1 MANSS
6 FCGIFKPASPQ
17 AARFAL
23 LGAPY
28 DAGSS
33 FRPGARLA
41 PASIRQMASSLNACS
56 ERGLDLSNLNAVDRG
71 DLPLNN
77 RVKRAFGLIEE
88 EVGFL
93 LDAKIVPVVL
103 GGDHSVTVPCFKAAL
118 ARYPKLRLL
127 YFDAH
132 PDLYA
137 DFEGDPYSHAC
148 VVSRILELEGASGKR
163 MAQWGIRASTP
174 AQEAAAR
181 KAGMRTVCAWDL
193 AGQTYASDDPVYVS
207 FDIDVLDPSC
217 APGCGNPVP
226 GGLSMREALNL
237 IHAIKA
243 PIACMDVVEVNPL
256 LDPSGI
262 SALAAARVA
271 VELVANQV
279 QFALDREKGET
290 YSEEK
295 SP

>member
-1 MANSS
+1 MNSGS

-41 PASIRQMASSLNACS
+41 PAAIRQMAASLNACS
-56 ERGLDLSNLNAVDRG
+56 ERGLNLSSLNALDRG
-71 DLPLNN
+71 DLHLSN
-77 RVKRAFGLIEE
+77 RVKQAHALIEE

-93 LDAKIVPVVL
+93 IDSGIVPVVL
-103 GGDHSVTVPCFKAAL
+103 GGDHSISVPCFKAAV

-132 PDLYA
+132 PDLYP
-137 DFEGDPYSHAC
+137 DFEGDPLSHAC
-148 VVSRILELEGASGKR
+148 VVSRILELPGASGR
-163 MAQWGIRASTP
+163 RITQWGIRASTP
-174 AQEAAAR
+174 PQDAAAK
-181 KAGMRTVCAWDL
+181 KAAVRTFNAWEL
-193 AGQTYASDDPVYVS
+193 EGQSYQSNDPIYVS
-207 FDIDVLDPSC
+207 FDIDVLDPAC

-226 GGLSMREALNL
+226 GGLSTRQALNL
-237 IHAIKA
+237 IHALKA

-256 LDPSGI
+256 LDPQGI
-262 SALAAARVA
+262 SALAAARVV

-279 QFALDREKGET
+279 QFALDRAKGET
-290 YSEEK
+290 YSEEN